1 MMKFL
6 QNLGKSIMLPVA
18 VLPVAAILVGI
29 ANWII
34 GINDDKPNVVTSF
47 LQTAGLSILSN
58 LALLFAVGVS
68 IGMAKKS
75 DGTSALA
82 GLVSWLVI
90 TSLLAP
96 ASVMTLLSRGY
107 TTAPVEAEAVT
118 PDGGQLVQEGGQ
130 WLIQSPDVNA
140 AFTPGNFQ
148 NAFIGIL
155 CGIIGAACYNRF
167 KDVKLPD
174 ALSFF
179 SGRRSVAI
187 VTAGVSL
194 IVALILLFIWP
205 LVYTGLVNFGEWIV
219 NLGAV
224 GTGLYGFFNRLLIPF
239 GLHHALNS
247 VFWFDVA
254 GINDLNNFLAG
265 ADGEGTFGI
274 TGQYMTGFFPIM
286 MFGLPGAALAMYVT
300 AKTKRKK
307 IAYGILLSGA
317 VSSFFVGVTE
327 PLEFAFMFLAPFLF
341 VIHALFMGISMA
353 IAQLLPV
360 RMGFG
365 FSGGFV
371 DLVLNWQNPLAE
383 NPWIIIVM
391 GIGWFFVYFF
401 VFRWVILKFQL
412 KTPGREDDDL
422 EDDGGE
428 GGASA
433 GFIGTASKFIDALGG
448 KQNILELDNCAT
460 RLRMEIDDTGKVD
473 EPALKKA
480 GAAGTMKPG
489 GHSVQ
494 VIYGLN
500 VQFVKDA
507 MEKIM
512 AGEIDPNTV
521 EAAVEAVDEADAVIH
536 AAEEQSADQGG
547 DTAVL
552 TKPDTKVVTLQRPL
566 QGYAI
571 ALSEVPDKTFSSG
584 MMGPGLAI
592 VPTDGQV
599 VAPADATV
607 VTVFPTGH
615 AVGLQL
621 ADGTQVLIHVG
632 LDTVKMKGEGFEPL
646 VKAKDEVTA
655 GQPLINVD
663 LKKIEE
669 AGYPTVTPVVV
680 MNDKT
685 ATVEFSA

>member
-34 GINDDKPNVVTSF
+34 GINDDQTNVVTSF
-47 LQTAGLSILSN
+47 LQTAGLAILDN
-58 LALLFAVGVS
+58 MALLFAVGVS
-68 IGMAKKS
+68 IGMARKS

-96 ASVMTLLSRGY
+96 SSVMTLLSRDY
-107 TTAPVEAEAVT
+107 TSTPLEDGATLAE
-118 PDGGQLVQEGGQ
+118 GEKIVQEHGQ
-130 WLIQSPDVNA
+130 WMLASPDINA
-140 AFTPGNFQ
+140 AFAPGSFQ

-167 KDVKLPD
+167 KSVKLPD

-194 IVALILLFIWP
+194 IVGLVLLFLWP
-205 LVYTGLVNFGEWIV
+205 LIYSGLVWFGEHIV
-219 NLGAV
+219 DLGAV

-265 ADGEGTFGI
+265 DGEFGV
-274 TGQYMTGFFPIM
+274 TGQYMTGFFPVM

-327 PLEFAFMFLAPFLF
+327 PLEFAFMFLAPPLYL
-341 VIHALFMGISMA
+341 IHAVFMGISMA
-353 IAQLLPV
+353 ISSLLPV

-371 DLVLNWQNPLAE
+371 DLMLNWTNPLAE
-383 NPWIIIVM
+383 NPWIILVM
-391 GIGWFFVYFF
+391 GAVWFVIYFF
-401 VFRWVILKFQL
+401 VFRWVILKFRL
-412 KTPGREDDDL
+412 KTPGREDDDP
-422 EDDGGE
+422 DDVDGDDSG
-428 GGASA
+428 SA
-433 GFIGTASKFIDALGG
+433 GFVGTAVKFIDALGG
-448 KQNILELDNCAT
+448 KSNIAELDNCAT
-460 RLRMEIDDTGKVD
+460 RLRMEINDPSIVD
-473 EPALKKA
+473 EPALKRA
-480 GAAGTMKPG
+480 GAAGTIKPG
-489 GHSVQ
+489 GRSVQ

-507 MEKIM
+507 MEKVL
-512 AGEIDPNTV
+512 AGDI
-521 EAAVEAVDEADAVIH
+521 EAPAADDVPDVVPDADES
-536 AAEEQSADQGG
+536 SASV
-547 DTAVL
+547 AVL
-552 TKPDTKVVTLQRPL
+552 EKTAETVVLHRPIP
-566 QGYAI
+566 GYAI
-571 ALSEVPDKTFSSG
+571 ALSEVPDATFSSG
-584 MMGPGLAI
+584 MMGPGAAV
-592 VPTDGQV
+592 VPTSGEV
-599 VAPADATV
+599 TAPADATV

-615 AVGLQL
+615 AIGLRL
-621 ADGTQVLIHVG
+621 EDGTEVLIHVG
-632 LDTVKMKGEGFEPL
+632 LDTVKMKGDGFEPL
-646 VKAKDEVTA
+646 VAAGDTVSR
-655 GQPLINVD
+655 GQPILNVD
-663 LKKIEE
+663 LGKIEA
-669 AGYPTVTPVVV
+669 AGYSTVTPVVV
-680 MNDKT
+680 MNNKS
-685 ATVEFSA
+685 AVVELT

>member
-34 GINDDKPNVVTSF
+34 GLNDDQPTIVTSF
-47 LQTAGLSILSN
+47 LLTAGLAILDN

-68 IGMAKKS
+68 IGMARKS

-96 ASVMTLLSRGY
+96 TSVMSLLGSGWK
-107 TTAPVEAEAVT
+107 TEAAEDGTALS
-118 PDGGQLVQEGGQ
+118 DGWQTADQGGHLV
-130 WLIQSPDVNA
+130 IQSPDVNA
-140 AFTPGNFQ
+140 AFTPGSFQ

-167 KDVKLPD
+167 KDIQLPD
-174 ALSFF
+174 ALAFF

-187 VTAGVSL
+187 ITAGVSL
-194 IVALILLFIWP
+194 IVALILLFVWP
-205 LVYTGLVNFGEWIV
+205 LIYTGLVNFGEAIV
-219 NLGAV
+219 GAGAF

-254 GINDLNNFLAG
+254 GINDLNNFLS
-265 ADGEGTFGI
+265 GEGDYGV
-274 TGQYMTGFFPIM
+274 TGQYMTGFFPVM

-300 AKTKRKK
+300 AKTTRKK

-327 PLEFAFMFLAPFLF
+327 PLEFAFMFLAPFLY
-341 VIHALFMGISMA
+341 VIHAVFMGISMA
-353 IAQLLPV
+353 VASLLPV

-371 DLVLNWQNPLAE
+371 DLVLNWQNPMAE
-383 NPWIIIVM
+383 NPWIILVM
-391 GIGWFFVYFF
+391 GAFWFVVYFF

-412 KTPGREDDDL
+412 KTPGREDDAPAD
-422 EDDGGE
+422 EDDDGA
-428 GGASA
+428 GGAASKGFLGIA
-433 GFIGTASKFIDALGG
+433 GKFIDGLGG
-448 KQNILELDNCAT
+448 KDNITELDNCAT
-460 RLRMEIDDTGKVD
+460 RLRMEVADTAKVD
-473 EPALKKA
+473 EPALARA
-480 GAAGTMKPG
+480 GAAGTIKPG

-500 VQFVKDA
+500 VQFVKNA
-507 MEKIM
+507 MDRIL
-512 AGEIDPNTV
+512 AGEVDPESV
-521 EAAVEAVDEADAVIH
+521 DDAVEAVDDAN
-536 AAEEQSADQGG
+536 AEIDSELGATG
-547 DTAVL
+547 TTVL
-552 TKPDTKVVTLQRPL
+552 AQRRTITLPRPIP
-566 QGYAI
+566 GYAVN
-571 ALSEVPDKTFSSG
+571 LSEVPDTTFSTG
-584 MMGPGLAI
+584 MMGPGAAI
-592 VPTDGQV
+592 VPTSGTV
-599 VAPADATV
+599 TAPADATV

-615 AVGLQL
+615 AVGLRL
-621 ADGTQVLIHVG
+621 TDGTELLIHIG
-632 LDTVKMKGEGFEPL
+632 LDTVKMKGEGFQAL
-646 VKAKDEVTA
+646 VKAGDTVTA
-655 GQPLINVD
+655 GQPLVNVD
-663 LKKIEE
+663 LAAVE
-669 AGYPTVTPVVV
+669 AAGHPTVSPVVV
-680 MNDKT
+680 MNDK
-685 ATVEFSA
+685 SAVLELR

>member
-34 GINDDKPNVVTSF
+34 GINDGEANVVTSF
-47 LQTAGLSILSN
+47 LQTAGLAILAN

-68 IGMAKKS
+68 IGMARKS

-96 ASVMTLLSRGY
+96 ESVMTLLNRGV
-107 TTAPVEAEAVT
+107 TTAPLE
-118 PDGGQLVQEGGQ
+118 DGSVATDGATVVQQNGQ
-130 WLIQSPDVNA
+130 WLLQSPDVNA

-205 LVYTGLVNFGEWIV
+205 LVYSGLVWFGEHIV
-219 NLGAV
+219 DLGAV

-254 GINDLNNFLAG
+254 GINDLNNFLSG
-265 ADGEGTFGI
+265 DGTYGV

-300 AKTKRKK
+300 AKTTRKK

-341 VIHALFMGISMA
+341 VIHAVFMGISMA
-353 IAQLLPV
+353 ISQLLPV

-371 DLVLNWQNPLAE
+371 DLVLNWQSPMAE
-383 NPWIIIVM
+383 NPWLIIVM

-412 KTPGREDDDL
+412 KTPGREDDEPEGD
-422 EDDGGE
+422 DDGDGV
-428 GGASA
+428 SA

-448 KQNILELDNCAT
+448 ADNIREVDNCAT
-460 RLRMEIDDTGKVD
+460 RLRMELGDTGKVD
-473 EPALKKA
+473 EAALKKA

-489 GHSVQ
+489 GHSFQ

-507 MEKIM
+507 MDKIM
-512 AGEIDPNTV
+512 AGEVDSTTV
-521 EAAVEAVDEADAVIH
+521 DAAVEAVDEADAAVQ
-536 AAEEQSADQGG
+536 AAEEQAG
-547 DTAVL
+547 DTVVL
-552 TKPDTKVVTLQRPL
+552 TKPDTKVVTLRRPIP
-566 QGYAI
+566 GYAI
-571 ALSEVPDKTFSSG
+571 ALSEVPDETFASG
-584 MMGPGLAI
+584 MMGPGMAI
-592 VPTDGQV
+592 VPTSGEV

-621 ADGTQVLIHVG
+621 ADGTQVLIHIG
-632 LDTVKMKGEGFEPL
+632 LDTVKMKGDGFEPL

-663 LKKIEE
+663 LAKIQA
-669 AGYPTVTPVVV
+669 AGYATVTPVVV

-685 ATVEFSA
+685 ATVEFS